1 MLQHIV
7 AWKFKQDFSNEEN
20 LQNAQKIKSSLE
32 NLKSLIKEI
41 VEIKVFINPIET
53 SDKNVMLFST
63 FKNQADLDIY
73 QEHPEHLKVKS
84 IVQQALY
91 DRVCLDFFE

>member
-84 IVQQALY
+84 IVQQAL
-91 DRVCLDFFE
+91 